1 MNQGLHQKLTATQC
15 MRKPQLQKVIPY
27 SELFKFMLWL
37 VCVGKAYTLAT
48 IRFHNSLAISMD
60 GTRTEAEGNQHASH
74 IPVENEKSVWF
85 VRYIS
90 NA

>member
-15 MRKPQLQKVIPY
+15 MRKLQLQKVIPY

-37 VCVGKAYTLAT
+37 VSLHFT

-60 GTRTEAEGNQHASH
+60 GIRTEAEGDTNIHH
-74 IPVENEKSVWF
+74 MYLLSVWF
-85 VRYIS
+85 VRYIG